1 MPSKIYV
8 EGEENYNIDIS
19 YDKNV
24 YIMQIEEISNTI
36 IKNKKEINFPGM
48 TINET
53 TLNVKILEMWK
64 N

>member
-53 TLNVKILEMWK
+53 ALNVKILEMWK